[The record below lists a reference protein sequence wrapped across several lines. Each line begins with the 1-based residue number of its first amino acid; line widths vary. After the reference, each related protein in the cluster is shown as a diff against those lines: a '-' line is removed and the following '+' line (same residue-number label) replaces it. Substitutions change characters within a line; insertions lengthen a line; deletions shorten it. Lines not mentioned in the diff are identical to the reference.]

1 MRRRQVVIV
10 PGLLLVI
17 ALYLSFLS
25 IHKYNQSEVLS
36 LATILTEPQPLTLVN
51 STQEKVKS
59 AVVLSPK
66 TPHTP
71 VVSSPASVDD
81 EVMTMKISSR
91 NETKEMNF
99 VPRNKT
105 RSDKMSKRKK
115 KGKKRGKKKKWP
127 MSLEPSSAAILRS
140 LNYFKFLPQ
149 DRQFVKERVRVMV
162 ERASRVGEVCR
173 SSLSHQDTINTHW
186 IWQRNH
192 TPSVIWCNEP
202 EEVAPLHT
210 PSGKKHHRAP
220 SSAPEKADVFQ
231 HSLRVI
237 VVNHPFVKLLSL
249 YRDKIGTEEP
259 VEPKYRNLRERIMSS
274 VYQSSSSSWSSPSS
288 LSSFPTFPEFVQY
301 VIDSINNVTSVKE
314 WRQSVKCLMPY
325 WAECGVCANDFNIII
340 KAETMTEDEQFFLTV
355 ADLGHSNME
364 VVKQQEE
371 VKVQQ
376 QEVVEGQQEVSRG
389 SNRRWSRG
397 RNRRWSRGSNRRWSG
412 QQQEVVEGQQQEV
425 EGQQQEVVEGQQQEV
440 VEGQQQE
447 VVEGQQQEV
456 VKGQQQEVVEGQQQK
471 ESSAAAAAVKR
482 KESPWEEVTRYYS
495 QLTRH
500 QMTELHQRYKLDF
513 DLFGYEIDAYLAWP
527 EMD

>member
-149 DRQFVKERVRVMV
+149 VR
-162 ERASRVGEVCR
+162 
-173 SSLSHQDTINTHW
+173 
-186 IWQRNH
+186 
-192 TPSVIWCNEP
+192 
-202 EEVAPLHT
+202 
-210 PSGKKHHRAP
+210 
-220 SSAPEKADVFQ
+220 
-231 HSLRVI
+231 
-237 VVNHPFVKLLSL
+237 
-249 YRDKIGTEEP
+249 
-259 VEPKYRNLRERIMSS
+259 
-274 VYQSSSSSWSSPSS
+274 
-288 LSSFPTFPEFVQY
+288 
-301 VIDSINNVTSVKE
+301 
-314 WRQSVKCLMPY
+314 
-325 WAECGVCANDFNIII
+325 
-340 KAETMTEDEQFFLTV
+340 
-355 ADLGHSNME
+355 
-364 VVKQQEE
+364 
-371 VKVQQ
+371 
-376 QEVVEGQQEVSRG
+376 
-389 SNRRWSRG
+389 
-397 RNRRWSRGSNRRWSG
+397 
-412 QQQEVVEGQQQEV
+412 
-425 EGQQQEVVEGQQQEV
+425 
-440 VEGQQQE
+440 
-447 VVEGQQQEV
+447 
-456 VKGQQQEVVEGQQQK
+456 
-471 ESSAAAAAVKR
+471 
-482 KESPWEEVTRYYS
+482 
-495 QLTRH
+495 
-500 QMTELHQRYKLDF
+500 
-513 DLFGYEIDAYLAWP
+513 
-527 EMD
+527 